1 MMLLKARN
9 TTNSLD
15 IAKMLLEKGA
25 DPNAQ
30 SNFVDHAFY
39 GSDSDDSGST
49 PQSVSVLD
57 EAKKMLRRREEE
69 ARKAGKAIE
78 ETMKMLKHREEKVN
92 EESKKIKKIVQL
104 LEQYAD
110 KKGF

>member
-1 MMLLKARN
+1 MGMLLKARN

-30 SNFVDHAFY
+30 SNFVLDYAFY

-57 EAKKMLRRREEE
+57 KAKKMLKRREEE

-92 EESKKIKKIVQL
+92 KESKKIEKNCSV
-104 LEQYAD
+104 A
-110 KKGF
+110 GAVC

>member
-1 MMLLKARN
+1 MG
-9 TTNSLD
+9 
-15 IAKMLLEKGA
+15 AKMLLEKGA

-30 SNFVDHAFY
+30 IVDYAHY

-57 EAKKMLRRREEE
+57 KAKKLLKSREEE
-69 ARKAGKAIE
+69 ARRAGKAIE
-78 ETMKMLKHREEKVN
+78 ETKKMLKHREEAERKAN
-92 EESKKIKKIVQL
+92 EESKEAKKMIQL
-104 LEQYAD
+104 LKQYAD